1 MVFLPNIPII
11 KVFALLETKN
21 LTVGS
26 IPGQLIR
33 LSLPIMGTSFVQ
45 MAYNLV
51 NMIWLGKV
59 GSDSVAAVGIASFF
73 TWLGVSIMLIAR
85 IGAEVGVSQ
94 SLGAGDNNKARKF
107 AGNAVTL
114 VILLSI
120 AYGFLTYLLA
130 PQLISFFNI
139 QNPLV
144 SGAATSYL
152 RIIAIGSIFYYTN
165 PTLSGIFNGAG
176 ISKLP
181 FRLNATGLIFNLILD
196 PFLIFGIGPFKE
208 MGSDGAAIA
217 TIISQGFVFIL
228 FIIKFKKNNSLLE
241 QMWIIGRPSLK
252 YFRKIFS
259 LGTPVAMHS
268 ILFASFGMVLARII
282 GKYGALPIAVQS
294 IGAQIEALSWM
305 TAGGFAT
312 ALGVFT
318 GQNFGAGNW
327 SRIFKGFWITMAI
340 SGTIGILVTFC
351 FLFFGRTVFSVFLSE
366 AEGITLGILYLK
378 ILGLSQLF
386 MCIEIATGGAFNGI
400 GRTYPP
406 SIVGIS
412 LTAARIPL
420 ALYLSQP
427 DMLGMSGV
435 WWSISITSV
444 LKGIVLFTWFNI
456 LIRRHPEN
464 KPIRLSPIEYMHPI
478 TINIQKE
485 ILEIK
490 KLQ

>member
-1 MVFLPNIPII
+1 MVLLPNISII
-11 KVFALLETKN
+11 KVFDLFETKN

-45 MAYNLV
+45 MAYNLTD
-51 NMIWLGKV
+51 MLWLGRV

-94 SLGAGDNNKARKF
+94 SLGAKDHAKAKKF

-120 AYGFLTYLLA
+120 AYGLFTYLLA
-130 PQLISFFNI
+130 PNLISFFNI
-139 QNPLV
+139 ENRHV
-144 SGAATSYL
+144 SGAAVSYL
-152 RIIAIGSIFYYTN
+152 RIIAIGSILYYSN
-165 PTLSGIFNGAG
+165 PTFSGIFNGAG

-181 FRLNATGLIFNLILD
+181 FRLNATGLIFNLVLD
-196 PFLIFGIGPFKE
+196 PVLIFGIGPFPK
-208 MGSDGAAIA
+208 MGSDGAGIA
-217 TIISQGFVFIL
+217 TIISQGIVFMLFV
-228 FIIKFKKNNSLLE
+228 IKFKKNNGLLE
-241 QMWIIGRPSLK
+241 QKWIIGKPSWQ
-252 YFRKIFS
+252 YVRKIFS

-340 SGTIGILVTFC
+340 SGTVGILVTFC
-351 FLFFGRTVFSVFLSE
+351 FLFFGRTIFSIFLSE
-366 AEGITLGILYLK
+366 SEAITLGILYLK

-464 KPIRLSPIEYMHPI
+464 KPIQLSSSEFIQPI
-478 TINIQKE
+478 TISIQKE

-490 KLQ
+490 KQQ

>member
-1 MVFLPNIPII
+1 MVFLPNISII
-11 KVFALLETKN
+11 NVFELIETKN
-21 LTVGS
+21 LTKGS

-45 MAYNLV
+45 MSYNLV

-73 TWLGVSIMLIAR
+73 AWLGVSIMLIAR
-85 IGAEVGVSQ
+85 IGAEIGVSQ
-94 SLGAGDNNKARKF
+94 SLGSNDRVKAREF

-130 PQLISFFNI
+130 PHLISFFNI
-139 QNPLV
+139 ENHNV
-144 SGAATSYL
+144 SEAAVSYL
-152 RIIAIGSIFYYTN
+152 RILAIGSIFYYSN

-196 PFLIFGIGPFKE
+196 PFLIFGIGPFPE
-208 MGSDGAAIA
+208 LGSDGAAIA
-217 TIISQGFVFIL
+217 TIISQGVVFLLFV
-228 FIIKFKKNNSLLE
+228 IKFKKNKDLLG
-241 QMWIIGRPSLK
+241 QKWIIGRPCWQ
-252 YFRKIFS
+252 YIRKIFI
-259 LGTPVAMHS
+259 LGTPVAIHS
-268 ILFASFGMVLARII
+268 ILFASFSMVLARIVS
-282 GKYGALPIAVQS
+282 KYGALPIAVQS

-305 TAGGFAT
+305 TAGGFST

-327 SRIFKGFWITMAI
+327 SRIFKGFWITIGI

-351 FLFFGRTVFSVFLSE
+351 FIFFGKTIFSVFLTE
-366 AEGITLGILYLK
+366 PDAIALGILYLK
-378 ILGLSQLF
+378 ILGISQLF
-386 MCIEIATGGAFNGI
+386 MCIEITTGGAFNGI

-420 ALYLSQP
+420 ALFLSQP
-427 DMLGMSGV
+427 FLLGMSGV

-444 LKGIVLFTWFNI
+444 LKGIVLFSWFLF
-456 LIRRHPEN
+456 LIRRHPG
-464 KPIRLSPIEYMHPI
+464 KKSTTLSQSIILTPLPIIVQTEISE
-478 TINIQKE
+478 QKKA
-485 ILEIK
+485 L
-490 KLQ
+490 

>member
-11 KVFALLETKN
+11 KKFDLLETKK
-21 LTVGS
+21 LTQGS

-45 MAYNLV
+45 MSYNLI

-94 SLGAGDNNKARKF
+94 SLGANDQGKTRKF

-120 AYGFLTYLLA
+120 AYGFLTYLWA

-139 QNPLV
+139 ENRNV
-144 SGAATSYL
+144 SDAAVSYL
-152 RIIAIGSIFYYTN
+152 RIIAFGSIFYYTN
-165 PTLSGIFNGAG
+165 PTFSGIFNGAG

-181 FRLNATGLIFNLILD
+181 FRLNATGLVFNLILD
-196 PFLIFGIGPFKE
+196 PFLIFGIGPFPK

-217 TIISQGFVFIL
+217 TIISQGIVFLL
-228 FIIKFKKNNSLLE
+228 FINKFKKTNSLL
-241 QMWIIGRPSLK
+241 QQKWIISRLDWQ
-252 YFRKIFS
+252 YVRKIFI

-268 ILFASFGMVLARII
+268 ILFASIGIVLARII
-282 GKYGALPIAVQS
+282 GNYGALPIAVQS

-327 SRIFKGFWITMAI
+327 NRIFKGFWITIAI
-340 SGTIGILVTFC
+340 SGTVGIIVTFC
-351 FLFFGRTVFSVFLSE
+351 FIFFGKTIFSVFLSE
-366 AEGITLGILYLK
+366 PEAIKLGIQYLM
-378 ILGLSQLF
+378 ILGLSQAF
-386 MCIEIATGGAFNGI
+386 MCIEISTGGAFNGI

-420 ALYLSQP
+420 ALFLTQP
-427 DMLGMSGV
+427 SMLGMSGV

-444 LKGIVLFTWFNI
+444 LKGIVLFVWFNF
-456 LIRRHPEN
+456 LIRGHPKKKFDE
-464 KPIRLSPIEYMHPI
+464 LSPNDPIIPHPLMVQNE
-478 TINIQKE
+478 TT
-485 ILEIK
+485 
-490 KLQ
+490 

>member
-1 MVFLPNIPII
+1 MVLLPNISII
-11 KVFALLETKN
+11 KVFDLFETKN

-45 MAYNLV
+45 MAYNLTD
-51 NMIWLGKV
+51 MLWLGRV

-94 SLGAGDNNKARKF
+94 SLGAKDHAKAKKF

-120 AYGFLTYLLA
+120 AYGLFTYLLA
-130 PQLISFFNI
+130 PNLISFFNI
-139 QNPLV
+139 ENRHV
-144 SGAATSYL
+144 SGAAVSYL
-152 RIIAIGSIFYYTN
+152 RIIAIGSILYYSN
-165 PTLSGIFNGAG
+165 PTFSGIFNGAG

-181 FRLNATGLIFNLILD
+181 FRLNATGLIFNLVLD
-196 PFLIFGIGPFKE
+196 PVLIFGIGPFPK
-208 MGSDGAAIA
+208 MGSDGAGIA
-217 TIISQGFVFIL
+217 TIISQGIVFMLFV
-228 FIIKFKKNNSLLE
+228 IKFKKNNGLLE
-241 QMWIIGRPSLK
+241 QKWIIGKPSWQ
-252 YFRKIFS
+252 YVRKIFS

-340 SGTIGILVTFC
+340 SGTVGILVTFC
-351 FLFFGRTVFSVFLSE
+351 FIFFGRTIFSVFLLESE
-366 AEGITLGILYLK
+366 AITLGILYLK

-464 KPIRLSPIEYMHPI
+464 KPIQLSSSEFIQPI
-478 TINIQKE
+478 TISIQKE

-490 KLQ
+490 KQQ

>member
-1 MVFLPNIPII
+1 MVFLPNISII
-11 KVFALLETKN
+11 KVFDLLETKN
-21 LTVGS
+21 LTEGS

-94 SLGAGDNNKARKF
+94 SLGANDHIKARKF

-217 TIISQGFVFIL
+217 TIISQGVVFVL
-228 FIIKFKKNNSLLE
+228 FITKFKKNNSLLE
-241 QMWIIGRPSLK
+241 QKWIIGRPNLK

-268 ILFASFGMVLARII
+268 ILFASFAMVLTRII
-282 GKYGALPIAVQS
+282 SKYGALPIAVQS

-327 SRIFKGFWITMAI
+327 KRIFKGFWITMGI
-340 SGTIGILVTFC
+340 SGSIGILVTFS
-351 FLFFGRTVFSVFLSE
+351 FIFFGKTIFSVFLSE
-366 AEGITLGILYLK
+366 PEAIALGILYLK

-400 GRTYPP
+400 GRTYTP
-406 SIVGIS
+406 SIVGITF
-412 LTAARIPL
+412 TAARIPL
-420 ALYLSQP
+420 ALFLSQP
-427 DMLGMSGV
+427 SMLGMSGV
-435 WWSISITSV
+435 WWSISISSV
-444 LKGIVLFTWFNI
+444 LKGIVLFTWFNF
-456 LIRRHPEN
+456 LIRKHPPKESPLLSTKVHVGAIPIIAHQEISKTN
-464 KPIRLSPIEYMHPI
+464 KV
-478 TINIQKE
+478 Q
-485 ILEIK
+485 
-490 KLQ
+490 

>member
-1 MVFLPNIPII
+1 MVFLPNISII
-11 KVFALLETKN
+11 KVFDLLETKN
-21 LTVGS
+21 LTAGS

-45 MAYNLV
+45 MAYTLV

-73 TWLGVSIMLIAR
+73 TWFGVSIMLIAR

-94 SLGAGDNNKARKF
+94 SLGAGDHMKARKF

-114 VILLSI
+114 VISLSV
-120 AYGFLTYLLA
+120 AYGVLTYLLA
-130 PQLISFFNI
+130 PHLISFFNLE
-139 QNPLV
+139 NRSV

-152 RIIAIGSIFYYTN
+152 RIIALGSILYYSN
-165 PTLSGIFNGAG
+165 PTFSGIFNGAG

-196 PFLIFGIGPFKE
+196 PFLIFGIGPFPK

-217 TIISQGFVFIL
+217 TIISQGIVFLL
-228 FIIKFKKNNSLLE
+228 FTIKFKKNNSLLE
-241 QMWIIGRPSLK
+241 QEWIIGKPSWH
-252 YFRKIFS
+252 YISKIFS
-259 LGTPVAMHS
+259 LGTPVAIHS
-268 ILFASFGMVLARII
+268 ILFASFAMVLTRII
-282 GKYGALPIAVQS
+282 SKYGALPIAVQS

-327 SRIFKGFWITMAI
+327 NRIVKGFWITIGI
-340 SGTIGILVTFC
+340 SGSIGILVTFC
-351 FLFFGRTVFSVFLSE
+351 FLFFGNSIFSVFLSE
-366 AEGITLGILYLK
+366 SDAIALGIQYLK
-378 ILGLSQLF
+378 ILAISQLF
-386 MCIEIATGGAFNGI
+386 MCIEITTGGAFNGI

-406 SIVGIS
+406 SIIGIT

-427 DMLGMSGV
+427 SKLGMSGV

-444 LKGIVLFTWFNI
+444 LKGIILFSWFNI
-456 LIRRHPEN
+456 LIRRHPGE
-464 KPIRLSPIEYMHPI
+464 KLTQPSKSEYIRTLPIIIP
-478 TINIQKE
+478 K
-485 ILEIK
+485 
-490 KLQ
+490 

>member
-1 MVFLPNIPII
+1 MVLLPNISII
-11 KVFALLETKN
+11 KVFDLFETKN

-45 MAYNLV
+45 MAYNLTD
-51 NMIWLGKV
+51 MLWLGRV

-94 SLGAGDNNKARKF
+94 SLGAKDHAKAKKF

-120 AYGFLTYLLA
+120 AYGLFTYLLA
-130 PQLISFFNI
+130 PNLISFFNI
-139 QNPLV
+139 ENCHV
-144 SGAATSYL
+144 SGAAVSYL
-152 RIIAIGSIFYYTN
+152 RIIAIGSILYYSN
-165 PTLSGIFNGAG
+165 PTFSGIFNGAG

-181 FRLNATGLIFNLILD
+181 FRLNATGLIFNLVLD
-196 PFLIFGIGPFKE
+196 PVLIFGIGPFPK
-208 MGSDGAAIA
+208 MGSDGAGIA
-217 TIISQGFVFIL
+217 TIISQGIVFMLFV
-228 FIIKFKKNNSLLE
+228 IKFKKNNGLLE
-241 QMWIIGRPSLK
+241 QKWIIGKPSWH
-252 YFRKIFS
+252 YVRKIFS

-340 SGTIGILVTFC
+340 SGTVGILVTFC
-351 FLFFGRTVFSVFLSE
+351 FIFFGGTIFSVFLSE
-366 AEGITLGILYLK
+366 SEAITLGILYLK

-464 KPIRLSPIEYMHPI
+464 KPIQLSSNEFIQPI
-478 TINIQKE
+478 TISIQKE

-490 KLQ
+490 KQQ

>member
-1 MVFLPNIPII
+1 
-11 KVFALLETKN
+11 
-21 LTVGS
+21 
-26 IPGQLIR
+26 
-33 LSLPIMGTSFVQ
+33 
-45 MAYNLV
+45 
-51 NMIWLGKV
+51 MIWLGKV

-94 SLGAGDNNKARKF
+94 SLGANAPDKTRKF

-120 AYGFLTYLLA
+120 VYGLLTYLLA

-139 QNPLV
+139 ENRNV
-144 SGAATSYL
+144 SDAAVSYL
-152 RIIAIGSIFYYTN
+152 RIIAFGSIFYYTN
-165 PTLSGIFNGAG
+165 PTFSGIFNGAG

-196 PFLIFGIGPFKE
+196 PFLIFGIGPFPK

-217 TIISQGFVFIL
+217 TIISQGIVFLL
-228 FIIKFKKNNSLLE
+228 FINKFKKSNSLL
-241 QMWIIGRPSLK
+241 QQKWIIARPNWE
-252 YFRKIFS
+252 YIRKIFS

-268 ILFASFGMVLARII
+268 ILFASIGIVLARII
-282 GKYGALPIAVQS
+282 GNYGALPIAVQS

-305 TAGGFAT
+305 TAGGFST

-327 SRIFKGFWITMAI
+327 KRIFKGFWITIAI
-340 SGTIGILVTFC
+340 SGTVGIIVTFC
-351 FLFFGRTVFSVFLSE
+351 FIFFGKTIFSVFLSE
-366 AEGITLGILYLK
+366 SEAIQLGIQYLM
-378 ILGLSQLF
+378 ILGLSQTF
-386 MCIEIATGGAFNGI
+386 MCIEISTGGAFNGI

-420 ALYLSQP
+420 ALFLSQP
-427 DMLGMSGV
+427 SMLGMAGV

-444 LKGIVLFTWFNI
+444 LKGIVLFSWFNF
-456 LIRRHPEN
+456 LIRRHPKKKFTN
-464 KPIRLSPIEYMHPI
+464 FIPA
-478 TINIQKE
+478 INSYHTQ
-485 ILEIK
+485 
-490 KLQ
+490 

>member
-1 MVFLPNIPII
+1 MLFLPNISII
-11 KVFALLETKN
+11 KVFDLLETKN

-45 MAYNLV
+45 MAYNLTD
-51 NMIWLGKV
+51 MLWLGRV

-94 SLGAGDNNKARKF
+94 SLGANDLPKAKKF
-107 AGNAVTL
+107 AENAVTL

-120 AYGFLTYLLA
+120 AYGLLTYLLA
-130 PQLISFFNI
+130 PNLISFFNI
-139 QNPLV
+139 ENRQV

-152 RIIAIGSIFYYTN
+152 RIIAIGSILYYSN
-165 PTLSGIFNGAG
+165 PTFSGIFNGAG

-196 PFLIFGIGPFKE
+196 PVLIFGIGPFPK
-208 MGSDGAAIA
+208 MGSDGAGIA
-217 TIISQGFVFIL
+217 TIISQGIVFMLFVS
-228 FIIKFKKNNSLLE
+228 KFKKNNGLLE
-241 QMWIIGRPSLK
+241 PKWIIGKPSWQ
-252 YFRKIFS
+252 YVRKIFS

-340 SGTIGILVTFC
+340 SGTVGILVTFC
-351 FLFFGRTVFSVFLSE
+351 FLFFGRTIFSVFLSE
-366 AEGITLGILYLK
+366 SEAITLGILYLK

-420 ALYLSQP
+420 ALFLSQP
-427 DMLGMSGV
+427 AILGMSGV

-444 LKGIVLFTWFNI
+444 LKGIALFTWFNI

-464 KPIRLSPIEYMHPI
+464 KLIQLSSSECLHPI
-478 TINIQKE
+478 TLNIQKE

>member
-1 MVFLPNIPII
+1 M
-11 KVFALLETKN
+11 LETKN
-21 LTVGS
+21 LTEGS

-45 MAYNLV
+45 MAYNLTD
-51 NMIWLGKV
+51 MIWLGQV
-59 GSDSVAAVGIASFF
+59 GSDSVAAVGVASFF
-73 TWLGVSIMLIAR
+73 TWFGVSIMLIAR
-85 IGAEVGVSQ
+85 IGAEIGVSQ
-94 SLGAGDNNKARKF
+94 SLGSNDHMKARKF

-130 PQLISFFNI
+130 PHLISFFNI
-139 QNPLV
+139 ENRNV
-144 SGAATSYL
+144 SEAAASYL
-152 RIIAIGSIFYYTN
+152 RIIACGSILYYAN
-165 PTLSGIFNGAG
+165 PTFSGIFNGAG

-196 PFLIFGIGPFKE
+196 PVLIFGIGPFPK
-208 MGSDGAAIA
+208 MGSDGAGIA
-217 TIISQGFVFIL
+217 TVISQGVVFLL
-228 FIIKFKKNNSLLE
+228 FIIKFKNNNGLLG
-241 QMWIIGRPSLK
+241 QKWIIGKLSWQ
-252 YFRKIFS
+252 YVRKIFS

-268 ILFASFGMVLARII
+268 ILFASFAMVLARII
-282 GKYGALPIAVQS
+282 SKYGALPIAVQS

-305 TAGGFAT
+305 TAGGFST

-327 SRIFKGFWITMAI
+327 NRIFKGFWITIGI
-340 SGTIGILVTFC
+340 SGTVGLLVTFC
-351 FLFFGRTVFSVFLSE
+351 FIFFGRTIFSVFLSE
-366 AEGITLGILYLK
+366 PDAIALGILYLK

-386 MCIEIATGGAFNGI
+386 MCIEITTGGAFNGI

-420 ALYLSQP
+420 ALILSQP
-427 DMLGMSGV
+427 FLLGMPGV

-444 LKGIVLFTWFNI
+444 LKGIVLFSWFII
-456 LIRRHPEN
+456 LIRRHPLT
-464 KPIRLSPIEYMHPI
+464 KGTPPSRTVLFSPLP
-478 TINIQKE
+478 NIAQKE
-485 ILEIK
+485 ISEIK
-490 KLQ
+490 KEH

>member
-11 KVFALLETKN
+11 KVFDLLETKN

-45 MAYNLV
+45 MAYNLTD
-51 NMIWLGKV
+51 MLWLGRV

-94 SLGAGDNNKARKF
+94 SLGAKDPAKAKKF

-114 VILLSI
+114 VIFLSI
-120 AYGFLTYLLA
+120 AYGLLTYLLA
-130 PQLISFFNI
+130 PNLISFFNI
-139 QNPLV
+139 ENRQV

-152 RIIAIGSIFYYTN
+152 RIIAIGSILYYSN
-165 PTLSGIFNGAG
+165 PTFSGIFNGAG

-181 FRLNATGLIFNLILD
+181 FRLNATGLIFNLVLD
-196 PFLIFGIGPFKE
+196 PVLIFGIGPFPK
-208 MGSDGAAIA
+208 MGSDGAGIA
-217 TIISQGFVFIL
+217 TIISQGIVFMLFV
-228 FIIKFKKNNSLLE
+228 IKFKKNNSLLE
-241 QMWIIGRPSLK
+241 QKWIIGKPSWQ
-252 YFRKIFS
+252 YVRKIFS

-351 FLFFGRTVFSVFLSE
+351 FLFFGRTIFSVFLSE
-366 AEGITLGILYLK
+366 SEAITLGILYLK

-406 SIVGIS
+406 SLVGIS

-444 LKGIVLFTWFNI
+444 LKGIALFTWFNF

-464 KPIRLSPIEYMHPI
+464 KLIQLSPGDYIKPI

>member
-1 MVFLPNIPII
+1 MVFLPNISII
-11 KVFALLETKN
+11 KVFDLLETKN
-21 LTVGS
+21 LTAGS

-45 MAYNLV
+45 MAYTLV

-73 TWLGVSIMLIAR
+73 TWFGVSIMLIAR

-94 SLGAGDNNKARKF
+94 SLGAGDHMKARKF

-114 VILLSI
+114 VISLSV
-120 AYGFLTYLLA
+120 AYGVLTYLLA
-130 PQLISFFNI
+130 PHLISFFNLE
-139 QNPLV
+139 NRSV
-144 SGAATSYL
+144 SDAATSYL
-152 RIIAIGSIFYYTN
+152 RIIALGSILYYSN
-165 PTLSGIFNGAG
+165 PTFSGIFNGAG

-196 PFLIFGIGPFKE
+196 PFLIFGIGPFPK

-217 TIISQGFVFIL
+217 TIISQGIVFLL
-228 FIIKFKKNNSLLE
+228 FTIKFKKNNSLLE
-241 QMWIIGRPSLK
+241 QKWIIGKPSWH
-252 YFRKIFS
+252 YISKIFS
-259 LGTPVAMHS
+259 LGTPVAIHS
-268 ILFASFGMVLARII
+268 ILFASFAMVLTRII
-282 GKYGALPIAVQS
+282 SKYGALPIAVQS

-327 SRIFKGFWITMAI
+327 NRIVKGFWITIGI
-340 SGTIGILVTFC
+340 SGSIGILVTFC
-351 FLFFGRTVFSVFLSE
+351 FLFFGNSIFSVFLSE
-366 AEGITLGILYLK
+366 SDAIALGILYLK
-378 ILGLSQLF
+378 ILAISQLF
-386 MCIEIATGGAFNGI
+386 MCIEITTGGAFNGI

-406 SIVGIS
+406 SIIGIT

-427 DMLGMSGV
+427 SKLGMSGV

-444 LKGIVLFTWFNI
+444 LKGIILFSWFNI
-456 LIRRHPEN
+456 LIRRHPGE
-464 KPIRLSPIEYMHPI
+464 KLTQPSKSEYIRTLPIIIP
-478 TINIQKE
+478 K
-485 ILEIK
+485 
-490 KLQ
+490 

>member
-1 MVFLPNIPII
+1 MVFLPNISII
-11 KVFALLETKN
+11 KVFDLLETKN
-21 LTVGS
+21 LTAGS

-45 MAYNLV
+45 MAYTLV

-73 TWLGVSIMLIAR
+73 TWFGVSIMLIAR

-94 SLGAGDNNKARKF
+94 SLGAGDHMKARKF

-114 VILLSI
+114 VISLSV
-120 AYGFLTYLLA
+120 AYGVLTYLLA
-130 PQLISFFNI
+130 PHLISFFNLE
-139 QNPLV
+139 NRSV

-152 RIIAIGSIFYYTN
+152 RIIALGSILYYSN
-165 PTLSGIFNGAG
+165 PTFSGIFNGAG

-196 PFLIFGIGPFKE
+196 PFLIFGIGPFPK

-217 TIISQGFVFIL
+217 TIISQGIVFLL
-228 FIIKFKKNNSLLE
+228 FTIKFKKNNSLLE
-241 QMWIIGRPSLK
+241 QEWIIGKPSWH
-252 YFRKIFS
+252 YISKIFS
-259 LGTPVAMHS
+259 LGTPVAIHS
-268 ILFASFGMVLARII
+268 ILFASFAMVLTRII
-282 GKYGALPIAVQS
+282 SKYGALPIAVQS

-327 SRIFKGFWITMAI
+327 NRIVKGFWITIGI
-340 SGTIGILVTFC
+340 SGSIGILVTFC
-351 FLFFGRTVFSVFLSE
+351 FLFFGNSIFSVFLSE
-366 AEGITLGILYLK
+366 SDAIALGILYLK
-378 ILGLSQLF
+378 ILAISQLF
-386 MCIEIATGGAFNGI
+386 MCIEITTGGAFNGI

-406 SIVGIS
+406 SIIGIT

-427 DMLGMSGV
+427 TILGMSGV

-444 LKGIVLFTWFNI
+444 LKGIVLFSWFNVQI
-456 LIRRHPEN
+456 HRHPE
-464 KPIRLSPIEYMHPI
+464 
-478 TINIQKE
+478 
-485 ILEIK
+485 K
-490 KLQ
+490 KLTQLSKGECMRTLPIIIPK